1 MPTVKFVNDKKTI
14 EVPEGANLRTE
25 ALNQGVQLY
34 PGIHQQWF
42 ANCHGLGLCTSCRV
56 RVTKG
61 TENLSKVGWKEWLS
75 RRLHP
80 VFWWVRIGEEE
91 NTRLACQARVYG
103 DCEVETRPP
112 MNIHGEE
119 KFWS

>member
-1 MPTVKFVNDKKTI
+1 MPTVKFINDKKTI
-14 EVPEGANLRTE
+14 EVPEGANLRAE
-25 ALNQGVQLY
+25 ALKQGIQTN
-34 PGIHQQWF
+34 PGIFRW
-42 ANCHGLGLCTSCRV
+42 ANCLGNGACTTCRV

-61 TENLSKVGWKEWLS
+61 AENLSKVGWKEWIF
-75 RRLHP
+75 RRIHP
-80 VFWWVRIGEEE
+80 LFWWVRIGEES

-112 MNIHGEE
+112 LNLHGEE